1 MDKLPNRLFILLLVL
16 VMLGF
21 NSCHA
26 SRFQAD
32 NGTEA
37 EKKLY
42 RKPLGRKLIAFFYN
56 SKQTKAERK
65 QEKKKQA
72 LAKEYQKSILRSQK
86 RTYDIQTAEV
96 KLRMAKDKEATEL
109 RYKERLKRDKEK
121 YKKPEIKKT
130 RAEITKR

>member
-32 NGTEA
+32 NGTDA
-37 EKKLY
+37 EKRLY
-42 RKPLGRKLIAFFYN
+42 RKPFGRKLMAYFYN

-65 QEKKKQA
+65 VEKKKQA
-72 LAKEYQKSILRSQK
+72 RDREYQKSIQLSQK
-86 RTYDIQTAEV
+86 RAYEIQTAEV
-96 KLRMAKDKEATEL
+96 KLRMTKDRESREL
-109 RYKERLKRDKEK
+109 RDKERRKREKLK
-121 YKKPEIKKT
+121 YKKVEIQKS
-130 RAEITKR
+130 RGELTKR